1 MKSFTKGFLIRI
13 TKVILFLA
21 LLFIL
26 PNTVFAGETVEI
38 LGGPEDVNI
47 RLLAVLNKLDPDFYA
62 DEKTQGFVYR
72 YKNRWNNP
80 YDFNIYVG
88 KVGKTSPDSIIR
100 IESPRRGQEK
110 MWKQIL
116 EQELLQKP
124 PHESAVPLSEKYH
137 IVSQGLNLITPMAS
151 VGYNSWNSPLFTNR
165 DTFVSMS
172 IYFLC
177 DLILVGGAYL
187 YAQEN
192 LPKKNIYDNMLNAKG
207 PGNVW
212 DSPNAVGIFAA
223 MAVTRAVRAFDAWE
237 DTAAHNKT
245 AQFGWSFKF

>member
-151 VGYNSWNSPLFTNR
+151 VGYNSWNSTLFTNR

>member
-1 MKSFTKGFLIRI
+1 MKSVKGFRS
-13 TKVILFLA
+13 FA
-21 LLFIL
+21 FYFCFIL
-26 PNTVFAGETVEI
+26 ILSASSTGSLFAGETVEI
-38 LGGPEDVNI
+38 LGGPEDVNL
-47 RLLAVLNKLDPDFYA
+47 RLVALLSKLDPDFYA

-72 YKNRWNNP
+72 YKHRWKNP

-100 IESPRRGQEK
+100 IESPRRGQER
-110 MWKQIL
+110 MWKQIM

-137 IVSQGLNLITPMAS
+137 VVSQGLNLITPIAS
-151 VGYNSWNSPLFTNR
+151 VGYSSWNSPLFTNR

-172 IYFLC
+172 IYLLC
-177 DLILVGGAYL
+177 DLILAGGAYM

-192 LPKKNIYDNMLNAKG
+192 LPKKNIWDNMANVKG

-212 DSPNAVGIFAA
+212 ESPNAVGVFAA
-223 MAVTRAVRAFDAWE
+223 LAVSRAVRAFDAWE
-237 DTAAHNKT
+237 DTSAHNKT

>member
-1 MKSFTKGFLIRI
+1 MKIFNQGFRIRFIEVLLLIIICFSFPSSI
-13 TKVILFLA
+13 
-21 LLFIL
+21 
-26 PNTVFAGETVEI
+26 FAGETVEI

-47 RLLAVLNKLDPDFYA
+47 RLLAILNKLDPDFYA

-72 YKNRWNNP
+72 YRNRWTNP

-100 IESPRRGQEK
+100 IESSRRGQEK
-110 MWKQIL
+110 MWKQIM

-172 IYFLC
+172 IYLLC
-177 DLILVGGAYL
+177 DLILAGGAYL

-192 LPKKNIYDNMLNAKG
+192 LPKKNIYDNMLNVKG

-212 DSPNAVGIFAA
+212 ESPNAIGIFAA
-223 MAVTRAVRAFDAWE
+223 LAVTRAVRAFDAWE

>member
-1 MKSFTKGFLIRI
+1 MKIFNQGFRTRYIEVLLLIIICFSF
-13 TKVILFLA
+13 
-21 LLFIL
+21 
-26 PNTVFAGETVEI
+26 PNSLFAGETVEI
-38 LGGPEDVNI
+38 LGGPEDVNV

-72 YKNRWNNP
+72 YRHRWTNP

-110 MWKQIL
+110 MWKQIM

-172 IYFLC
+172 LYLLC
-177 DLILVGGAYL
+177 DLILAGGAYL

-192 LPKKNIYDNMLNAKG
+192 LPKKNIYDHMLNVKG

-212 DSPNAVGIFAA
+212 ESPNAIGIFAA
-223 MAVTRAVRAFDAWE
+223 LAVTRAVRAFDAWE

>member
-1 MKSFTKGFLIRI
+1 MNFLKSKLNIRI
-13 TKVILFLA
+13 TQISLLLFL
-21 LLFIL
+21 LCFSPTSI
-26 PNTVFAGETVEI
+26 FAGETVEV
-38 LGGPEDVNI
+38 LGGPDDVNI
-47 RLLAVLNKLDPDFYA
+47 RLLALLNKLDPDFYA
-62 DEKTQGFVYR
+62 DEKTQGFMYR
-72 YKNRWNNP
+72 YRNRWSNP

-124 PHESAVPLSEKYH
+124 PHESALPLTEKYH

-192 LPKKNIYDNMLNAKG
+192 LPKKNIYDHMLNAKG

-212 DSPNAVGIFAA
+212 ESPNAVGIFAA
-223 MAVTRAVRAFDAWE
+223 MAVTRVVRAFDAWE

>member
-1 MKSFTKGFLIRI
+1 MNLLKLKLNIRI
-13 TKVILFLA
+13 TYA
-21 LLFIL
+21 LLFLFLICFS
-26 PNTVFAGETVEI
+26 PKSIFAGETVEV
-38 LGGPEDVNI
+38 LGGPDDVNI
-47 RLLAVLNKLDPDFYA
+47 RLLALLNKLDPDFYA
-62 DEKTQGFVYR
+62 DEKTQGFMYR
-72 YKNRWNNP
+72 YRNRWSNP

-124 PHESAVPLSEKYH
+124 PHESAVPLTEKYH

-151 VGYNSWNSPLFTNR
+151 VGYNSWISPLFTNR

-192 LPKKNIYDNMLNAKG
+192 LPKKNIYDHMLNTKG

-212 DSPNAVGIFAA
+212 ESPNAVGIFAA
-223 MAVTRAVRAFDAWE
+223 MAVTRVVRAFDAWE

>member
-1 MKSFTKGFLIRI
+1 MKIFKKGIQSHLINAIFFLG
-13 TKVILFLA
+13 
-21 LLFIL
+21 LLIFSTNSL
-26 PNTVFAGETVEI
+26 FAGETLEI

-72 YKNRWNNP
+72 YRNKWNNP

-110 MWKQIL
+110 MWKQIM

-172 IYFLC
+172 IYLLC
-177 DLILVGGAYL
+177 DLILAGGAYL

-192 LPKKNIYDNMLNAKG
+192 LPKKNIYDNMLNVKG
-207 PGNVW
+207 PGSVW
-212 DSPNAVGIFAA
+212 ESPNAVGIFAA
-223 MAVTRAVRAFDAWE
+223 LAVTRAVRVFDAWE

>member
-1 MKSFTKGFLIRI
+1 MKPFKRFRFLLLHIGFLI
-13 TKVILFLA
+13 FLSTG
-21 LLFIL
+21 LNNSL
-26 PNTVFAGETVEI
+26 FAGETVEV
-38 LGGPEDVNI
+38 LGGPEDVNL
-47 RLLAVLNKLDPDFYA
+47 RLVALLNKLDPDFYA

-72 YKNRWNNP
+72 YRHRWKNP

-100 IESPRRGQEK
+100 IESPRRGQER

-116 EQELLQKP
+116 EQEILQKS

-172 IYFLC
+172 IYLLC
-177 DLILVGGAYL
+177 DLILAGGAYL

-192 LPKKNIYDNMLNAKG
+192 LPKKNIWDNMANVKG
-207 PGNVW
+207 PGSVW
-212 DSPNAVGIFAA
+212 ESPNAVGIFAA
-223 MAVTRAVRAFDAWE
+223 LAVSRAVRAFDAWE
-237 DTAAHNKT
+237 DTSAHNKT

>member
-1 MKSFTKGFLIRI
+1 MKIFNQGFRTRFIEVLLLIIICFSFPTTI
-13 TKVILFLA
+13 
-21 LLFIL
+21 
-26 PNTVFAGETVEI
+26 FAGETVEI

-47 RLLAVLNKLDPDFYA
+47 RLLAILNKLDPDFYA

-72 YKNRWNNP
+72 YRNRWTNP

-100 IESPRRGQEK
+100 IESSRRGQEK
-110 MWKQIL
+110 MWKQIM

-172 IYFLC
+172 IYLLC
-177 DLILVGGAYL
+177 DLILAGGAYL

-192 LPKKNIYDNMLNAKG
+192 LPKKNIYDNMLNVKG

-212 DSPNAVGIFAA
+212 ESPNAIGIFAA
-223 MAVTRAVRAFDAWE
+223 LAVTRAVRAFDAWE

>member
-1 MKSFTKGFLIRI
+1 MKSFTKGFLNRI

-21 LLFIL
+21 FLFIL

>member
-1 MKSFTKGFLIRI
+1 MNTRI
-13 TKVILFLA
+13 TKV
-21 LLFIL
+21 LLLLLLLCFSPKSI
-26 PNTVFAGETVEI
+26 FAGETVEV
-38 LGGPEDVNI
+38 LGGPDDVNI
-47 RLLAVLNKLDPDFYA
+47 RLLALLNKLDPDFYA
-62 DEKTQGFVYR
+62 DEKTQGFMYR
-72 YKNRWNNP
+72 YRNRWSNP

-124 PHESAVPLSEKYH
+124 PHESAVPLTEKYH

-192 LPKKNIYDNMLNAKG
+192 LPKKNIYDHMLNAKG

-212 DSPNAVGIFAA
+212 ESPNAVGIFAA
-223 MAVTRAVRAFDAWE
+223 MAVTRVVRAFDAWE

>member
-1 MKSFTKGFLIRI
+1 MKIFKKGIQSHLINAI
-13 TKVILFLA
+13 FYLG
-21 LLFIL
+21 LLIFSTNSL
-26 PNTVFAGETVEI
+26 FAGETVEI

-72 YKNRWNNP
+72 YRNKWNNP

-110 MWKQIL
+110 MWKQIM

-172 IYFLC
+172 IYLLC
-177 DLILVGGAYL
+177 DLILAGGAYL

-192 LPKKNIYDNMLNAKG
+192 LPKKNIYDNMLNVKG
-207 PGNVW
+207 PGSVW
-212 DSPNAVGIFAA
+212 ESPNAVGIFAA
-223 MAVTRAVRAFDAWE
+223 LAVTRAVRVFDAWE

>member
-1 MKSFTKGFLIRI
+1 MKLINGFRSFGFYFCF
-13 TKVILFLA
+13 VILFSTTLTNS
-21 LLFIL
+21 L
-26 PNTVFAGETVEI
+26 FAGETVEI
-38 LGGPEDVNI
+38 LGGPEDVNL
-47 RLLAVLNKLDPDFYA
+47 RLVALLNKLDPDFYA

-72 YKNRWNNP
+72 YKNRWKNP

-100 IESPRRGQEK
+100 IESPRRGQER
-110 MWKQIL
+110 MWKEIM

-137 IVSQGLNLITPMAS
+137 VVSQGLNLISPMAS
-151 VGYNSWNSPLFTNR
+151 VGYNSWNSPLFSGR

-172 IYFLC
+172 IYLLC
-177 DLILVGGAYL
+177 DLILAGGAYM
-187 YAQEN
+187 YAQDKLHKKDIWDN
-192 LPKKNIYDNMLNAKG
+192 LANSKG

-212 DSPNAVGIFAA
+212 ESPNAVGVFAA
-223 MAVTRAVRAFDAWE
+223 LAVSRAVRAFDAWE
-237 DTAAHNKT
+237 DTSAHNKT